1 MPSTGG
7 PEVATGWRRGLPI
20 VDVLRTYERSWIV
33 KDLTAGTVLVAL
45 LAPAGTR
52 RVRVAVHVGRCDRLR
67 TSSADRPFRGDR
79 PMAFGEMLSTG
90 SA

>member
-52 RVRVAVHVGRCDRLR
+52 RVRVAVHVGV
-67 TSSADRPFRGDR
+67 GV
-79 PMAFGEMLSTG
+79 TG
-90 SA
+90 FERRVVS